1 MPSRLRRTLLSCASA
16 LAAPALAEEPPQ
28 VERVEIAGTHQMPAG
43 SYLFYVSTKPG
54 DRYDEVRLRADFRRL
69 WGTGFLDD
77 LRLEV
82 DNGMTGRIVRFRVLE
97 RARLRVVDFQGS
109 QELSS
114 TEIADRLKKE
124 QAALPLDAFFDPG
137 RARRAENVVRRML
150 GEKGYLFATVKH
162 EARPLGGSGVQV
174 SFVIADGLRAR
185 LRHVDFE
192 GNQAFPDGQ
201 LKGRMKTKER
211 GFWNLSW
218 LKGSDVYTA
227 DKWEEDQ
234 RRLTDHY
241 LDHGHVR
248 ATVGEPA
255 TSFADGEIGLFR
267 KKPVKW
273 VDLKVPV
280 TEGAAFRVGSL
291 GFSGLSVFDEAQVRP
306 LFALPEGEL
315 YRESRVQKGYE
326 RLREAYGARGY
337 PFMTGRTERSAD
349 DARGVVDV
357 VVAVD
362 EDKLYHVGRIRFA
375 GNGTTRDSV
384 LRREVFLNE
393 GDVLDTA
400 RLRDTVRRLNQLGY
414 FKTVENPRIEP
425 QAGASDR
432 LDVTFP
438 VEERNGSVFTAAAS
452 TGPLGPTVS
461 GSFST
466 SNLFGRG
473 QTFAI
478 EVERGARYGKEEV
491 SILEPYFRGRPVSLG
506 LNLHRVRSEYD
517 GSVAEGAP
525 GYTVN
530 SKGFGT
536 TLGMPL
542 GRFKRFDVAYSF
554 AVIDPHAAPE
564 VDLELV
570 GTHRQESR
578 LSPTFSYNTIDSPLM
593 PRRGLQV
600 RGGIGVVGGPL
611 GGSVDYLEPH
621 LRVAGWVPHTRRT
634 ALGLRLEG
642 GWLQPFGDTATPG
655 RRLPSGLPFDKRYRL
670 GGDTSIRGFGL
681 QRVGPRDADGTLI
694 GGNKYVLGSA
704 EYAFDVAGP
713 LRLLAFVDAG
723 QAYAE
728 GETVD
733 LGRLRTSTG
742 VELRFLIP
750 VLNVPVRLIQSWNLN
765 RGSDPA
771 KAREFRFTFGTS
783 F

>member
-1 MPSRLRRTLLSCASA
+1 MPSPLRRALLSFASA
-16 LAAPALAEEPPQ
+16 LAGPALAEEAPQ

-43 SYLFYVSTKPG
+43 SYLFYVSTRPG
-54 DRYDEVRLRADFRRL
+54 DRYDEVRLRGDFRRL
-69 WGTGFLDD
+69 WETGFLDD

-82 DNGMTGRIVRFRVLE
+82 ENGMTGRVVRFRVLE

-109 QELSS
+109 KELSS

-124 QAALPLDAFFDPG
+124 QAALPLDTFFDPG

-162 EARPLGGSGVQV
+162 ETRPLGGAGVQV
-174 SFVIADGLRAR
+174 SFAITDGLRAR
-185 LRHVDFE
+185 VRQVDFE
-192 GNQAFPDGQ
+192 GNQAFSDGA

-218 LKGSDVYTA
+218 LKGSDVYTV
-227 DKWEEDQ
+227 DKWQDDQ

-241 LDHGHVR
+241 LDHGHVL
-248 ATVGEPA
+248 ASVGEPA
-255 TSFADGEIGLFR
+255 ISFAEGEVGLFR

-273 VDLKVPV
+273 VDLAVPV
-280 TEGAAFRVGSL
+280 TEGGAFRVGSL
-291 GFSGLSVFDEAQVRP
+291 GFNGLTVFDEAQVRP
-306 LFALPEGEL
+306 LFSLPEGGL

-337 PFMTGRTERSAD
+337 PFMTARTERD
-349 DARGVVDV
+349 TDEARGVVDV

-375 GNGTTRDSV
+375 GNETTRDAV

-393 GDVLDTA
+393 GDVLNTA

-414 FKTVENPRIEP
+414 FKTVETPRIEP
-425 QAGASDR
+425 QPGAADR

-438 VEERNGSVFTAAAS
+438 LEERNGTTFTAAVS

-461 GSFST
+461 GSFAT

-473 QTFAI
+473 QTF
-478 EVERGARYGKEEV
+478 EVQVERGARYQREEI
-491 SILEPYFRGRPVSLG
+491 SMLEPYFRGRPVSLG
-506 LNLHRVRSEYD
+506 ARLHRQHSEYE
-517 GSVAEGAP
+517 GSIEEGAP
-525 GYTVN
+525 AYDVD

-536 TLGMPL
+536 SLGMPL
-542 GRFKRFDVAYSF
+542 GRFKRFDIAYNF
-554 AVIDPHAAPE
+554 AVIEPHALPG
-564 VDLELV
+564 VDLELL
-570 GTHRQESR
+570 GTERHESQ
-578 LSPTFSYNTIDSPLM
+578 LAPTFSFNTIDSPIQ
-593 PRRGLQV
+593 PRRGLQA
-600 RGGIGVVGGPL
+600 RAGLGLVGGPL

-621 LRVAGWVPHTRRT
+621 LRVVGWIPHTRRT

-642 GWLQPFGDTATPG
+642 GWLQPFGDTANPG
-655 RRLPSGLPFDKRYRL
+655 TRLPSSLPFDRRYRL
-670 GGDTSIRGFGL
+670 GGDTSIRGWGV
-681 QRVGPRDADGTLI
+681 QRVGPRDSNGTLI

-704 EYAFDVAGP
+704 EYAFDVLGP

-728 GETVD
+728 GEPID

-742 VELRFLIP
+742 VELRFLLP

>member
-1 MPSRLRRTLLSCASA
+1 MPSHFRHALLSFASA
-16 LAAPALAEEPPQ
+16 LAAPALAEEAPRI
-28 VERVEIAGTHQMPAG
+28 ERVEIAGTHQMPAG
-43 SYLFYVSTKPG
+43 SYLFYVSAKAG
-54 DRYDEVRLRADFRRL
+54 DAYDEVRLRGDFRRL
-69 WGTGFLDD
+69 WETGFLDD

-82 DNGMTGRIVRFRVLE
+82 EDGMTGRVVRFRVLE

-109 QELSS
+109 KELSS
-114 TEIADRLKKE
+114 TEIGDRLKKE
-124 QAALPLDAFFDPG
+124 QAALPLDTFFDPG

-162 EARPLGGSGVQV
+162 ETRPLGGSGVQV

-185 LRHVDFE
+185 LRQVGFE
-192 GNQAFPDGQ
+192 GNQAFSDAS
-201 LKGRMKTKER
+201 LKRRMKTKER

-218 LKGSDVYTA
+218 LKGSDVYTT

-241 LDHGHVR
+241 LDHGHVL
-248 ATVGEPA
+248 ASVGEPT
-255 TSFADGEIGLFR
+255 TSFADGQVGLFR
-267 KKPVKW
+267 KKTVKW
-273 VDLKVPV
+273 VDLSVPV
-280 TEGAAFRVGSL
+280 TEGEAFRVGSL
-291 GFSGLSVFDEAQVRP
+291 GFSGLTVFPEAQVRP
-306 LFALPEGEL
+306 LFALAEGQL

-337 PFMTGRTERSAD
+337 PFMTGRTERKTD

-362 EDKLYHVGRIRFA
+362 EDKLYHVGRIRFT
-375 GNGTTRDSV
+375 GNDSTRDSV

-393 GDVLDTA
+393 GEVLNTS
-400 RLRDTVRRLNQLGY
+400 RLRDTVRRFNQLGY
-414 FKTVENPRIEP
+414 FKTVETPRIEP
-425 QAGASDR
+425 QPGASDR

-438 VEERNGSVFTAAAS
+438 LEERNGTVFTAGVS
-452 TGPLGPTVS
+452 TGPLGPTVN
-461 GSFST
+461 GSFAT

-473 QTFAI
+473 QTFEI
-478 EVERGARYGKEEV
+478 QVERGERYEREEI
-491 SILEPYFRGRPVSLG
+491 SMLEPYFRGRPISLG
-506 LNLHRVRSEYD
+506 ARLHRQRSDYE
-517 GSVAEGAP
+517 GSIEERAP
-525 GYTVN
+525 AYSVD

-542 GRFKRFDVAYSF
+542 GRFKRFDIAYNF
-554 AVIDPHAAPE
+554 AMIDPHALPG

-570 GTHRQESR
+570 GTQRQESR
-578 LSPTFSYNTIDSPLM
+578 LAPTFSYNTIDSPIL
-593 PRRGLQV
+593 PHRGFQATAGMGL
-600 RGGIGVVGGPL
+600 VGGPL

-621 LRVAGWVPHTRRT
+621 LRVVGWIPHTRRT
-634 ALGLRLEG
+634 SVGLRLEG

-655 RRLPSGLPFDKRYRL
+655 TRLPSSLPFDRRYRL
-670 GGDTSIRGFGL
+670 GGDTTIRGFGL
-681 QRVGPRDADGTLI
+681 QRVGPRDAQGTLI

-704 EYAFDVAGP
+704 EYAFDIAGP

-728 GETVD
+728 GETID

-742 VELRFLIP
+742 VELRFLLP

-771 KAREFRFTFGTS
+771 KAREFRLTFGTS

>member
-1 MPSRLRRTLLSCASA
+1 MPSSLRRALLSFASA
-16 LAAPALAEEPPQ
+16 LAAPALAEDAPP
-28 VERVEIAGTHQMPAG
+28 VERVEIVGTHQMPAG

-54 DRYDEVRLRADFRRL
+54 DRYDEVRLRGDFRRL
-69 WGTGFLDD
+69 WETGFLDD

-82 DNGMTGRIVRFRVLE
+82 EDGMAGRIVRFRVLE

-114 TEIADRLKKE
+114 TDIADRLKKE
-124 QAALPLDAFFDPG
+124 QAALPLDTFFDPG

-162 EARPLGGSGVQV
+162 ETRPLGGSGVQV

-185 LRHVDFE
+185 LRQVDFE
-192 GNQAFPDGQ
+192 GNQAFSDGA
-201 LKGRMKTKER
+201 LKRRMKTKER

-234 RRLTDHY
+234 RRLTEHY
-241 LDHGHVR
+241 LDHGHVL
-248 ATVGEPA
+248 ASVGKPA
-255 TSFADGEIGLFR
+255 PSFADGEIGLFKR
-267 KKPVKW
+267 KPVKW

-280 TEGAAFRVGSL
+280 TEGAAFEVGSL
-291 GFSGLSVFDEAQVRP
+291 AFSGLTVFDDAQVRP
-306 LFALPEGEL
+306 LFGLQAGEP
-315 YRESRVQKGYE
+315 YRESRIRKGHE

-337 PFMTGRTERSAD
+337 PFMTARTDRDAD
-349 DARGVVDV
+349 EARGVVDV

-362 EDKLYHVGRIRFA
+362 EDKLYHVGRIRFT
-375 GNGTTRDSV
+375 GNETTRDFV

-393 GDVLDTA
+393 GDVLNTA

-414 FKTVENPRIEP
+414 FKTVETPRIEP
-425 QAGASDR
+425 QPGSGDR

-438 VEERNGSVFTAAAS
+438 LEERNGTTFTAAAS
-452 TGPLGPTVS
+452 TGPLGPTIS
-461 GSFST
+461 GSFAT

-473 QTFAI
+473 QTF
-478 EVERGARYGKEEV
+478 EVQVERGQRYQREEI
-491 SILEPYFRGRPVSLG
+491 SMLEPYFRGRPVSLG
-506 LNLHRVRSEYD
+506 ARLHRQHSEYE
-517 GSVAEGAP
+517 GSVEEGAP
-525 GYTVN
+525 AYTVD
-530 SKGFGT
+530 SKGVGT
-536 TLGMPL
+536 SLGMPL
-542 GRFKRFDVAYSF
+542 GRFKRFDIAYSF
-554 AVIDPHAAPE
+554 AVIEPHALPG
-564 VDLELV
+564 VDLGLLDTE
-570 GTHRQESR
+570 RQESR
-578 LSPTFSYNTIDSPLM
+578 LAPTFSFNTIDSPIL
-593 PRRGLQV
+593 PRRGFQASAGL
-600 RGGIGVVGGPL
+600 GLVGGPL

-621 LRVAGWVPHTRRT
+621 LKLVGWMPHTRRT

-642 GWLQPFGDTATPG
+642 SWLQPFGDTATPG
-655 RRLPSGLPFDKRYRL
+655 ARLPSGLPFDRRYRL
-670 GGDTSIRGFGL
+670 GGDTTVRGWGL
-681 QRVGPRDADGTLI
+681 QRIGPRDANGTLI

-704 EYAFDVAGP
+704 EYAFDVLGP

-728 GETVD
+728 GEPID

-742 VELRFLIP
+742 VELRFLLP

-771 KAREFRFTFGTS
+771 KARDFRFTFGTS